1 MFFILVLKIC
11 HNINSFNFLDS
22 KSYWTWTF
30 IYCMYNGQSQF
41 HWQKKN
47 KKTKKLK
54 EYWTDFEQKI
64 SQKITFKRCHDYKK
78 LKRTAY

>member
-1 MFFILVLKIC
+1 
-11 HNINSFNFLDS
+11 
-22 KSYWTWTF
+22 
-30 IYCMYNGQSQF
+30 MYNGQSQF